1 LYPQIFSIFKTY
13 TANHDLLEIG
23 SEGMENRIAHPTI
36 TIRTKILSFLGDKLS
51 FSKLNL
57 TILKNQYRICS
68 ECVRVLMKFSDESGA
83 IAASGNVL
91 SSAKIVALQSLPIG
105 VFDSGVG
112 GLTVL
117 RALQK
122 QLPQESFLYF
132 GDTAHV
138 PYGTRSADE
147 IQTLVRQILSWM
159 MQQPIKMAV
168 MACNTSSALA
178 LDAVRQEFP
187 IPVLGIILP
196 GAKAAVRQGQRIG
209 VIATPATVKSDCYR
223 QAIQEI
229 NPDIDV
235 FQEACPEFVTLIEH
249 RQLHLPE
256 TRRIVEQRVQPLM
269 DAGID
274 TLVYGCTHYPH
285 LDALLSQ
292 ILPKD
297 LRRVDPALQMATAVH
312 QELDILQLRSRYKQ
326 GITRFAVSGSP
337 RQFAQSCYQWLG
349 YQPLVEFIELP
360 GIRTSVSAS
369 VQEVAL

>member
-1 LYPQIFSIFKTY
+1 
-13 TANHDLLEIG
+13 
-23 SEGMENRIAHPTI
+23 
-36 TIRTKILSFLGDKLS
+36 
-51 FSKLNL
+51 
-57 TILKNQYRICS
+57 
-68 ECVRVLMKFSDESGA
+68 MKFRDESGA
-83 IAASGNVL
+83 IVASGGSL
-91 SSAKIVALQSLPIG
+91 SSQNLPIG

-147 IQTLVRQILSWM
+147 IQTLVRQILEWM

-187 IPVLGIILP
+187 IPILGIILP
-196 GAKAAVRQGQRIG
+196 GAKAAVRQGKRIG
-209 VIATPATVKSDCYR
+209 VIATPATVGSDCYR

-229 NPDIDV
+229 DPNIEV
-235 FQEACPEFVTLIEH
+235 FQEACPEFVPLIEN

-256 TRRIVEQRVQPLM
+256 TKRVVAQRIQPLLE
-269 DAGID
+269 AGID

-285 LDALLSQ
+285 LDTLLSE
-292 ILPKD
+292 ILPSHIQ
-297 LRRVDPALQMATAVH
+297 RVDPALQMAQAVN
-312 QELDILQLRSRYKQ
+312 QELKLLQLHNHQKS
-326 GITRFAVSGSP
+326 GLTRFAVSGDT
-337 RQFAQSCYQWLG
+337 RQFAQSCHQWLG
-349 YQPLVEFIELP
+349 DRPMVEFVELA
-360 GIRTSVSAS
+360 GITAPKTQQVM
-369 VQEVAL
+369 L